1 MNCEQIYELLSAR
14 LDGALSA
21 EDEARLQAHLDACPD
36 CRRLYEAM
44 ASIEEKTAELAVP
57 APEGL
62 KRGVMYRIRQESG
75 KQKKKRGYW
84 GAGTGFGLIAAV
96 LVLLVGTGVI
106 RLPRP
111 QTAAK
116 ASAGGATVSQPSPS
130 AEKPAQPAEET
141 IAFALPQADASDSS
155 TGYFFSPGSLVASA
169 VQAPDSTAAPGA
181 DLNSPGEGSSESSGE
196 GSSESSGEGSSES
209 SGEGSSEGLPGVRG
223 PVRPVDEMLRLL
235 CADLSEQA
243 EAPILLYTEFSADSL
258 LDLLAEAEPELY
270 DRLVLAEPTTPA
282 EVLGDESTEP
292 DESGLTVFATDYE
305 TALAVQ
311 EWLLQNLPRSAEL
324 DADGQAEEQELLVRM
339 EELDPESG
347 ALNRIVTWA
356 PRTAEIDWPEDWPDD
371 WAVRLRTGENWALF
385 YPEEDFIPEAGDLA
399 LLIFAAREAE
409 SETR

>member
-21 EDEARLQAHLDACPD
+21 EDEARVQAHLDACPD

-116 ASAGGATVSQPSPS
+116 ASTGGATVSHPSPS
-130 AEKPAQPAEET
+130 AEKPAQSVEET
-141 IAFALPQADASDSS
+141 LAFSLPQADGSDSS

-169 VQAPDSTAAPGA
+169 VQAPDSTAAPDS

-196 GSSESSGEGSSES
+196 GSSK
-209 SGEGSSEGLPGVRG
+209 GLPEVRG
-223 PVRPVDEMLRLL
+223 SVRPVDETVRLL
-235 CADLSEQA
+235 CADLSGQA

-311 EWLLQNLPRSAEL
+311 EWMLQNLPRSAEL
-324 DADGQAEEQELLVRM
+324 DADGQAEERELLVRM

-356 PRTAEIDWPEDWPDD
+356 PRTAEIVWPEAWPED

-385 YPEEDFIPEAGDLA
+385 YPEEDFIPEAGDLT
-399 LLIFAAREAE
+399 LLIFAAQEAE

>member
-21 EDEARLQAHLDACPD
+21 EDEARVQAHLDACPD

-44 ASIEEKTAELAVP
+44 ASIEKKTAELAVP

-116 ASAGGATVSQPSPS
+116 ASAGGATVSHSSPS

-141 IAFALPQADASDSS
+141 LAFALPQADGSDSS
-155 TGYFFSPGSLVASA
+155 TGYFFSPGSLIASA
-169 VQAPDSTAAPGA
+169 VQAPDSTAAPDT
-181 DLNSPGEGSSESSGE
+181 DLNSPGEGSSVSSGE
-196 GSSESSGEGSSES
+196 D
-209 SGEGSSEGLPGVRG
+209 SSEGLPEVRL
-223 PVRPVDEMLRLL
+223 PVRPVDEMLRLI
-235 CADLSEQA
+235 CADLSGQA

-356 PRTAEIDWPEDWPDD
+356 PRTAEIDWPEDWPED

>member
-116 ASAGGATVSQPSPS
+116 ASAGGATVSHSSPS

-141 IAFALPQADASDSS
+141 LAFALPQADGSDSS
-155 TGYFFSPGSLVASA
+155 TGYFFSPGSLIASA
-169 VQAPDSTAAPGA
+169 VQAPDSTAAPDT
-181 DLNSPGEGSSESSGE
+181 DLNSPGEGSSVSSGE
-196 GSSESSGEGSSES
+196 D
-209 SGEGSSEGLPGVRG
+209 SSEGLPEVRL
-223 PVRPVDEMLRLL
+223 PVRPVDEMLRLI
-235 CADLSEQA
+235 CADLSGQA

-356 PRTAEIDWPEDWPDD
+356 PRTAEIDWPEDWPED

>member
-21 EDEARLQAHLDACPD
+21 EDEARVQAHLDACPD

-44 ASIEEKTAELAVP
+44 ASIEKKTAELAVP

-116 ASAGGATVSQPSPS
+116 ASAGGATVSHPSPS

-141 IAFALPQADASDSS
+141 LAFALPQADGSDSS

-169 VQAPDSTAAPGA
+169 VQAPDSTAAPDS

-196 GSSESSGEGSSES
+196 GSSK
-209 SGEGSSEGLPGVRG
+209 GLPEVRG
-223 PVRPVDEMLRLL
+223 SVRPVDETVRLL
-235 CADLSEQA
+235 CADLSGQA

-270 DRLVLAEPTTPA
+270 DRLAEAEPTTPA

-311 EWLLQNLPRSAEL
+311 EWMLQNLPRSAEL
-324 DADGQAEEQELLVRM
+324 DADGQAEERELLVRM

-356 PRTAEIDWPEDWPDD
+356 PRTAEIVWPEAWPED

-385 YPEEDFIPEAGDLA
+385 YPEEDFIPEAGDLT
-399 LLIFAAREAE
+399 LLIFAAQEAE

>member
-44 ASIEEKTAELAVP
+44 ASIEKKTAELAVP

-116 ASAGGATVSQPSPS
+116 ASAGGATVSHPSPS

-141 IAFALPQADASDSS
+141 LAFALPQADGSDSS

-169 VQAPDSTAAPGA
+169 VQAPDSTAAPDS

-196 GSSESSGEGSSES
+196 GSSK
-209 SGEGSSEGLPGVRG
+209 GLPEVRG
-223 PVRPVDEMLRLL
+223 SVRPVDETVRLL
-235 CADLSEQA
+235 CADLSGQA

-270 DRLVLAEPTTPA
+270 DHLAEAEPTTPA

-311 EWLLQNLPRSAEL
+311 EWMLQNLPRSAEL
-324 DADGQAEEQELLVRM
+324 DADGQAEERELLVRM

-356 PRTAEIDWPEDWPDD
+356 PRTAEIVWPEAWPED

-385 YPEEDFIPEAGDLA
+385 YPEEDFIPEAGDLT
-399 LLIFAAREAE
+399 LLIFAAQEAE

>member
-21 EDEARLQAHLDACPD
+21 EDEARVQAHLDACPD

-44 ASIEEKTAELAVP
+44 ASIEKKTAELAVP

-62 KRGVMYRIRQESG
+62 KRGVMYRIGQESG
-75 KQKKKRGYW
+75 RQKKKRGYW

-116 ASAGGATVSQPSPS
+116 ASAGGATVSHPSPS

-141 IAFALPQADASDSS
+141 LAFSLPQADASDSS
-155 TGYFFSPGSLVASA
+155 TGYFFSPGSLIASA
-169 VQAPDSTAAPGA
+169 VQAPDSTAAPDA

-196 GSSESSGEGSSES
+196 GSSK
-209 SGEGSSEGLPGVRG
+209 GLPEVRG
-223 PVRPVDEMLRLL
+223 TVRPAGEMLRLI
-235 CADLSEQA
+235 CADLSGQA

-292 DESGLTVFATDYE
+292 GESGLTVFATDYE

-311 EWLLQNLPRSAEL
+311 EWMLQNLPRSAEL

-356 PRTAEIDWPEDWPDD
+356 PRTAEIDWPENWPED

-399 LLIFAAREAE
+399 LLVFAAPEAE
-409 SETR
+409 SEAQ

>member
-21 EDEARLQAHLDACPD
+21 EDEARVQAHLNACPD

-44 ASIEEKTAELAVP
+44 ASIEKKTAELAVP

-116 ASAGGATVSQPSPS
+116 ASAGGATVSHPSPS

-141 IAFALPQADASDSS
+141 LAFALPQADGSDSS

-169 VQAPDSTAAPGA
+169 VQAPDSTAAPDS

-196 GSSESSGEGSSES
+196 GSSK
-209 SGEGSSEGLPGVRG
+209 GLPEVRG
-223 PVRPVDEMLRLL
+223 SVRPVEETVRLL
-235 CADLSEQA
+235 CADLSGQA

-270 DRLVLAEPTTPA
+270 DRLAEAEPTTPA

-311 EWLLQNLPRSAEL
+311 EWMLQNLPRSAEL
-324 DADGQAEEQELLVRM
+324 DADGQAEERELLVRM

-356 PRTAEIDWPEDWPDD
+356 PRTAEIVWPEAWPED

-385 YPEEDFIPEAGDLA
+385 YPEEDFIPEAGDLT
-399 LLIFAAREAE
+399 LLIFAAQEAE

>member
-196 GSSESSGEGSSES
+196 GSSE
-209 SGEGSSEGLPGVRG
+209 GLPGVRG
-223 PVRPVDEMLRLL
+223 PVRPVDEMLRLI

-311 EWLLQNLPRSAEL
+311 EWLLQNLHRSAEL

>member
-130 AEKPAQPAEET
+130 AEKPAQSAEET
-141 IAFALPQADASDSS
+141 IAFALPQADGSDSS
-155 TGYFFSPGSLVASA
+155 TGYFFSPGSLIASA
-169 VQAPDSTAAPGA
+169 VQAPNSTAAPDT

-196 GSSESSGEGSSES
+196 GSG
-209 SGEGSSEGLPGVRG
+209 EGLPEVRG
-223 PVRPVDEMLRLL
+223 SVRPVDEMLRLI
-235 CADLSEQA
+235 CADLSGQA

-282 EVLGDESTEP
+282 EVLGDESAEP

-311 EWLLQNLPRSAEL
+311 EWMLQNLPRSAEL
-324 DADGQAEEQELLVRM
+324 DADGQTEEQELLVRM

-356 PRTAEIDWPEDWPDD
+356 PRTAEIDWPEDWPED
-371 WAVRLRTGENWALF
+371 WDVRLRTGENWALF

-399 LLIFAAREAE
+399 LLVFAAPEAE
-409 SETR
+409 SEAQ

>member
-21 EDEARLQAHLDACPD
+21 EDEARVQAHLDACPD

-44 ASIEEKTAELAVP
+44 ASIEKKTAELAVP

-62 KRGVMYRIRQESG
+62 KRGVMYRIGQESG

-116 ASAGGATVSQPSPS
+116 ASAGGATVSHRSPS

-141 IAFALPQADASDSS
+141 LAFALPQADGSDSS

-169 VQAPDSTAAPGA
+169 VQAPDSTAAPDS

-196 GSSESSGEGSSES
+196 GSSK
-209 SGEGSSEGLPGVRG
+209 GLPEVRG
-223 PVRPVDEMLRLL
+223 SVRPVDETVRLL
-235 CADLSEQA
+235 CADLSGQA

-356 PRTAEIDWPEDWPDD
+356 PRTAEIDWPEAWPED

-399 LLIFAAREAE
+399 LLIFAAPEAE

>member
-196 GSSESSGEGSSES
+196 GSSE
-209 SGEGSSEGLPGVRG
+209 GLPGVRG
-223 PVRPVDEMLRLL
+223 PVRPVDETVRLL
-235 CADLSEQA
+235 CADLSGQA

-311 EWLLQNLPRSAEL
+311 EWMLQNLPRSAEL
-324 DADGQAEEQELLVRM
+324 DADGQAEERELLVRM

-356 PRTAEIDWPEDWPDD
+356 PRTAEIVWPEAWPED

-385 YPEEDFIPEAGDLA
+385 YPEEDFIPEAGDLT
-399 LLIFAAREAE
+399 LLIFAAQEAE

>member
-21 EDEARLQAHLDACPD
+21 EDEARVQAHLDACPD

-116 ASAGGATVSQPSPS
+116 ASAGGATVSHPSPS

-141 IAFALPQADASDSS
+141 LAFALPQADASDSS

-169 VQAPDSTAAPGA
+169 VQAPGSTTAPDS

-196 GSSESSGEGSSES
+196 GSGEGSSK
-209 SGEGSSEGLPGVRG
+209 GLPEVRG
-223 PVRPVDEMLRLL
+223 SVRPVDEMLRLI
-235 CADLSEQA
+235 CADLSGQA

-292 DESGLTVFATDYE
+292 DESGLTVLATDYE

-356 PRTAEIDWPEDWPDD
+356 PRTAEIDWPEAWPED

-399 LLIFAAREAE
+399 LLVFAAREAE
-409 SETR
+409 SEAQ

>member
-21 EDEARLQAHLDACPD
+21 EDEARVQAHLDACPD

-44 ASIEEKTAELAVP
+44 ASIEKKTAELAVP

-116 ASAGGATVSQPSPS
+116 ASAGGATVSHPSPS

-141 IAFALPQADASDSS
+141 LAFALPQADGSDSS

-169 VQAPDSTAAPGA
+169 VQAPDSTAAPDS

-196 GSSESSGEGSSES
+196 GSSK
-209 SGEGSSEGLPGVRG
+209 GLPEVRG
-223 PVRPVDEMLRLL
+223 SVRPVDETVRLL
-235 CADLSEQA
+235 CADLSGQA

-270 DRLVLAEPTTPA
+270 DRLAEAEPTTPA

-311 EWLLQNLPRSAEL
+311 EWMLQNLPRSAEL
-324 DADGQAEEQELLVRM
+324 DADGQAEERDLLVRM

-356 PRTAEIDWPEDWPDD
+356 PRTAEIVWPEAWPED

-385 YPEEDFIPEAGDLA
+385 YPEEDFIPEAGDLT
-399 LLIFAAREAE
+399 LLIFAAQEAE

>member
-116 ASAGGATVSQPSPS
+116 ASAGGATVSHPSPS
-130 AEKPAQPAEET
+130 AEKPAQSAEET
-141 IAFALPQADASDSS
+141 LAFALPQADGSDSS
-155 TGYFFSPGSLVASA
+155 TGYFFSSGSLIANA
-169 VQAPDSTAAPGA
+169 VQAPDSTTAPDS
-181 DLNSPGEGSSESSGE
+181 DLNSPGEGSSESS
-196 GSSESSGEGSSES
+196 
-209 SGEGSSEGLPGVRG
+209 SEGLPEVRG
-223 PVRPVDEMLRLL
+223 SVRPVGEMLRLI
-235 CADLSEQA
+235 CADLSRQA

-311 EWLLQNLPRSAEL
+311 EWLLQNLSRSAEL

-356 PRTAEIDWPEDWPDD
+356 PRTAEIDWPEAWPED

>member
-21 EDEARLQAHLDACPD
+21 EDEARVQAHLNACPD

-44 ASIEEKTAELAVP
+44 ASIEKKTAELAVP

-116 ASAGGATVSQPSPS
+116 ASAGGATVSHPSPS

-141 IAFALPQADASDSS
+141 LAFALPQADGSDSS

-169 VQAPDSTAAPGA
+169 VQAPDSTAAPDS

-196 GSSESSGEGSSES
+196 GSSK
-209 SGEGSSEGLPGVRG
+209 GLPEVRG
-223 PVRPVDEMLRLL
+223 SVRPVDETVRLL
-235 CADLSEQA
+235 CADLSGQA

-270 DRLVLAEPTTPA
+270 DRLAEAEPTTPA

-311 EWLLQNLPRSAEL
+311 EWMLQNLPRSAEL
-324 DADGQAEEQELLVRM
+324 DADGQAEERELLVRM

-356 PRTAEIDWPEDWPDD
+356 PRTAEIVWPEAWPED

-385 YPEEDFIPEAGDLA
+385 YPEEDFIPEAGDLT

>member
-130 AEKPAQPAEET
+130 AEKPAQSAEET
-141 IAFALPQADASDSS
+141 LAFALPQAGGSDSS
-155 TGYFFSPGSLVASA
+155 TGYFFSPGSLIASA
-169 VQAPDSTAAPGA
+169 VQAPDSTAAPSA
-181 DLNSPGEGSSESSGE
+181 DLNTPGEGSSESSG
-196 GSSESSGEGSSES
+196 ES
-209 SGEGSSEGLPGVRG
+209 SGEGSSEGLPEVRG
-223 PVRPVDEMLRLL
+223 PVRPVDEMLRLI
-235 CADLSEQA
+235 CADLSGQA

-311 EWLLQNLPRSAEL
+311 EWMLQNLPRSAEL

-356 PRTAEIDWPEDWPDD
+356 PRTAEIDWPEDWPED

-399 LLIFAAREAE
+399 LLIFAAPEAE
-409 SETR
+409 SEAQ